1 MFTQYNST
9 VRLVCLSTDSNLT
22 WFKDNYQIE
31 MNVSPSNIT
40 KYTIITPYNLEDSSL
55 YQTELFIHNLIPSDY
70 GYSYKCVNTF
80 NVLGSVGLTQ
90 KSKLKIL

>member
-1 MFTQYNST
+1 M
-9 VRLVCLSTDSNLT
+9 RLVCLSTDSNLT
-22 WFKDNYQIE
+22 WFKENYQIE
-31 MNVSPSNIT
+31 KDIYPSNIT

-55 YQTELFIHNLIPSDY
+55 YQTELFIHNLIPSDF
-70 GYSYKCVNTF
+70 GNSYKCLNTF